1 MSSPDRLLRH
11 RPLMR
16 RATAVLCIVGAAGMA
31 SAQNGEALDA
41 DFQQDKELRAEQ
53 EKASN
58 LAVPQTDDAQELCI
72 YYHRRGMAN
81 ARLGHYGQAVGDLR
95 QALTLNQPNRLSP
108 DNWCDRWRIHND
120 LSNTLGASGDRFAQI
135 EHLKTLAAELR
146 KTHSRRYFVS
156 LLFLVDPY
164 ASLGML
170 KEADEAF
177 RSASDALPQVKAR
190 RDWTTEQFNI
200 MDLYS
205 RNAAWL
211 QELRG
216 NYVEAE
222 RFRRAALS
230 NARQYLA
237 TVVGLVNKDS
247 QVVRIARGNVTSTTR
262 HLAGVLAALGKLG
275 EAEYLAHEALSQTLS
290 YASFNTTDTS
300 NALSVVANIKLQQG
314 KIAEAAR
321 YADLAIKA
329 LEGSKVQPY
338 STTLA
343 ARRSQAGLIRGI
355 QGRWSDALA
364 MFEAR
369 DRDLRGSPEQF
380 AKFGSRNMDWAMALL
395 KSGQGSKATGML
407 QKLLDFNLKKPFVDP
422 VYVAYLRGY
431 LAVALSE
438 QGDGEQALKQFKQAM
453 PALLQQARAGA
464 GNEDSG
470 FVGGYRLRVILES
483 YLELLA
489 ALQAGGRQIADLDIV
504 TEAFKLADVGRNS
517 SVQRAVTASAAR
529 ATLPD
534 ARLAQ
539 LARREQDATNRI
551 QALNKILARL
561 ASAPEGR
568 RLQKVMDDMQRDIES
583 IAGEQAAARKELAEK
598 FPDYANLVDPQPA
611 TPADIQR
618 TLLPDEAVIAIF
630 SGERQSYV
638 WTITRGEVG
647 YRVVPVPRQQIARDV
662 ASILRGV
669 DLSEGEARDFDTAT
683 AHRLYATLLAP
694 DAAKWSAAR
703 LINVIPHGALGQ
715 LPFASLLT
723 AAVMPRAGAKAP
735 AYADMPW
742 LIRKVA
748 IAQQSSASGFMALRR
763 TVPGKLERQPFIGF
777 GDPLFMAEA
786 AQGSR
791 RGARFR
797 NLGIAAAK
805 DETLRVVEQGQQSPG
820 PVANAE
826 ASNRPSLAQAFAL
839 LPALPDTAEELKDIA
854 RTTGAD
860 PEKDV
865 FLGARASE
873 SNIKAANLSRFRVV
887 AFATHGLVPGE
898 ISGLDQPALAMSNP
912 ALSKD
917 SDNDG
922 FLTLEEVLGLKL
934 NAEWVVLSA
943 CNTAS
948 ADGHAIEAVSG
959 LGRAFFY
966 AGTRSLLV
974 SNWAVETVSARLLT
988 TGLFRQQASHRD
1000 MSRAE
1005 ALRQSMLDVM
1015 KTASDDYS
1023 HPAFWAPFSL
1033 VGDGLIQ

>member
-1 MSSPDRLLRH
+1 MRAGTWRGRSP
-11 RPLMR
+11 MR
-16 RATAVLCIVGAAGMA
+16 RAAAAAALVIAAGMA
-31 SAQNGEALDA
+31 SAQPGVASDA
-41 DFQQDKELRAEQ
+41 DFPQDKALLAEQ
-53 EKASN
+53 QRVSN
-58 LAVPQTDDAQELCI
+58 LAPPQTDDAQELCI
-72 YYHRRGMAN
+72 YHHQRGIAN
-81 ARLGHYGQAVGDLR
+81 TRLGRYDQALGDLR
-95 QALTLNQPNRLSP
+95 QALALNQPKRVSP
-108 DNWCDRWRIHND
+108 ENWCDRWRIQDD
-120 LSNTLGASGDRFAQI
+120 LSNALGASGDRFAQI
-135 EHLKTLAAELR
+135 EHLKSVGAEFR
-146 KTHSRRYFVS
+146 QTHSRRYLIS
-156 LLFLVDPY
+156 LLFIIDPY
-164 ASLGML
+164 VSLGML

-177 RSASDALPQVKAR
+177 HRATEMLPQVKAR
-190 RDWTTEQFNI
+190 RDWATEQYNV

-205 RNAAWL
+205 RYAAWL

-216 NYVEAE
+216 NHGEAE
-222 RFRRAALS
+222 RFRRTALS

-237 TVVGLVNKDS
+237 TVTANLSKDS
-247 QVVRIARGNVTSTTR
+247 QVVRIARSNVTNTTR
-262 HLAGVLAALGKLG
+262 QLAGVLGALGKLG

-290 YASFNTTDTS
+290 YTSFNTTGAS
-300 NALSVVANIKLQQG
+300 NALSAVASIKLQQG

-321 YADLAIKA
+321 YSELAIKA
-329 LEGSKVQPY
+329 LEGSKVQSY

-343 ARRSQAGLIRGI
+343 ARRGQAGLIRGI

-364 MFEAR
+364 IFEAR

-380 AKFGSRNMDWAMALL
+380 AKFGSRNIDWAMSLL
-395 KSGQGSKATGML
+395 KSGQGSKAVDML
-407 QKLLDFNLKKPFVDP
+407 RKMLEVNLKKPFVDP

-431 LAVALSE
+431 LAVARSE
-438 QGDGEQALKQFKQAM
+438 QGDTDEALNQFRQAM
-453 PALLQQARAGA
+453 PALLQRARNGA
-464 GNEDSG
+464 GDEDSG
-470 FVGGYRLRVILES
+470 FVAGYRLRVILES

-489 ALQAGGRQIADLDIV
+489 GLQASGKPAPGLDIV
-504 TEAFKLADVGRNS
+504 TETFKLADVGRNS

-539 LARREQDATNRI
+539 LARREQDASNRI

-561 ASAPEGR
+561 ASAPEGQ
-568 RLQKVMDDMQRDIES
+568 RLQKVMDEMRRDIES
-583 IAGEQAAARKELAEK
+583 IALEQAAARKELAEK

-618 TLLPDEAVIAIF
+618 SLLPDEAVIAIF

-638 WTITRGEVG
+638 WTITRNEVG
-647 YRVVPVPRQQIARDV
+647 FRVVAIARQQIAQDV

-669 DLSEGEARDFDTAT
+669 DLSEGQTRDFDTAT

-694 DAAKWSAAR
+694 DAAKWAKAR

-723 AAVMPRAGAKAP
+723 EAVAPPRAGAKAA

-763 TVPGKLERQPFIGF
+763 AVPIKLERRPFIGF
-777 GDPLFMAEA
+777 GDPLFMADA
-786 AQGSR
+786 AQGAQ
-791 RGARFR
+791 RGARVR
-797 NLGIAAAK
+797 NLGIVTAR
-805 DETLRVVEQGQQSPG
+805 DEALHVVEQAQQSPD
-820 PVANAE
+820 PVANAA
-826 ASNRPSLAQAFAL
+826 ASERPTLAQAFAL
-839 LPALPDTAEELKDIA
+839 MPALPDTAEELKDIA

-860 PEKDV
+860 ARKDV

-873 SNIKAANLSRFRVV
+873 SNIKAANLSRYRVV

-912 ALSKD
+912 VLARD
-917 SDNDG
+917 RDNDG

-948 ADGHAIEAVSG
+948 ADGHASEAVSG
-959 LGRAFFY
+959 LGRGFFY

-988 TGLFRQQASHRD
+988 TGLFRQQARHPA

-1005 ALRQSMLDVM
+1005 ALRQSMLGVM
-1015 KTASDDYS
+1015 KTAAEDYS

-1033 VGDGLIQ
+1033 IGDGRVQ